1 MDFPF
6 SPLSPLPPF
15 PPSSSLPFL
24 LFPLSTMLK
33 NYFKIAFRSL
43 WKNRLFTAINV
54 LGLSLGLAS
63 AGVLLLF
70 IQRGITFDT
79 FHRDNDQIYFV
90 QTADVSGRYN
100 QTVYPILE
108 QMVKTFPEVETGTH
122 VQGWNDVWLNHKGKD
137 LQRHTKYVDSTFFD
151 VFSFKLKYGN
161 AASALKRKQSIILS
175 DQIAEALF
183 GDINPVGETVTVEDS
198 LTFTVTGVL
207 EPVPAN
213 SSIQFEVL
221 LPISNLE
228 DNKGFASNADWYN
241 TFATVYLKLRKGTDA
256 GKLEAKFPAFAKT
269 HFHTDGQKR
278 KIHIAPLEE
287 YIHYENPNFRWMI
300 YGALTIAV
308 FIVLIISIN
317 MVNLNAAMSF
327 TRVKEV
333 AVRKVTGSTLGQV
346 LAQFWTE
353 SALVLTGSLLIAM
366 VFGIF
371 YLVPQ
376 FNEFRQGRMQLVVNW
391 QQDSATSLTLI
402 GIIGII
408 AFVAG
413 TIPAA
418 YLNKLDLRDTLK
430 GKLSGKPGSKNWM
443 QGTLI
448 VVQLVIAIVLVVG
461 AIAVRWQINFMRQ
474 ADTGFKGEK
483 IVVVSSDLQY
493 KDENAAVQQ
502 FVPILNGLKQN
513 SKIESIAISG
523 IVPTRYWNNYNVYTP
538 EGDDRKNIR
547 LRHVGTSTNYTT
559 TYDIPIVEG
568 RDFSEELDR
577 KGEQHPVVI
586 NEAARKAFGWKT
598 AVGKR
603 LRQGNNTDVYTVVGV
618 MKDFN
623 YGPLKERIEPLLHW
637 YDGPP
642 SLNSY
647 LSLKFADVSQAK
659 GVLADL
665 ETEMKKIPSKR
676 PFQFFYMQEEL
687 ARQYN
692 DLDGIWKMVNFV
704 TLLAIVIALAGI
716 FGLISLAAS
725 KRTKEIGIRKVLGAS
740 VQGIAMLLSR
750 DFIILLVVAMLIGL
764 PLAYMFVVKYLASF
778 EYHVHL
784 PWYIFV
790 LVALAALLLT
800 ILTVG
805 FQGIKAALADPVKSL
820 RSE

>member
-1 MDFPF
+1 
-6 SPLSPLPPF
+6 
-15 PPSSSLPFL
+15 
-24 LFPLSTMLK
+24 MLK
-33 NYFKIAFRSL
+33 NYLKIAFRSL

-63 AGVLLLF
+63 AGVLILF

-79 FHRDNDQIYFV
+79 FHKDNDQIFFV
-90 QTADVSGRYN
+90 QTADATSRYN

-108 QMVKTFPEVETGTH
+108 QMVKTFPEIETGTH
-122 VQGWNDVWLNHKGKD
+122 VQGWNDVWLNRNGKD
-137 LQRHTKYVDSTFFD
+137 LQQRTKYVDSTFFD
-151 VFSFKLKYGN
+151 IFSFKLKYGN
-161 AASALKRKQSIILS
+161 AASALKRKQSIVLS
-175 DQIAEALF
+175 DQAAEALF
-183 GDINPVGETVTVEDS
+183 GDVNPVGETVTVEDS
-198 LTFTVTGVL
+198 MTFTVTGVL

-221 LPISNLE
+221 LPASNLE
-228 DNKGFASNADWYN
+228 DNKNFASGADWYN
-241 TFATVYLKLRKGTDA
+241 TFATVYLKLRKGADVA
-256 GKLEAKFPAFAKT
+256 GLEAKFPAFAKT
-269 HFHTDGQKR
+269 HFHADGQKR
-278 KIHIAPLEE
+278 EIRIAPLKEF
-287 YIHYENPNFRWMI
+287 IHYENPNFRWMI
-300 YGALTIAV
+300 YGAITIAV

-317 MVNLNAAMSF
+317 MVNLNTAMSF

-353 SALVLTGSLLIAM
+353 SALVLVGSLLIA
-366 VFGIF
+366 VAFGIL

-391 QQDSATSLTLI
+391 QQDSATFLTLM
-402 GIIGII
+402 GIVGII

-418 YLNKLDLRDTLK
+418 YLNRLDLRDTLK
-430 GKLSGKPGSKNWM
+430 GKLSGRPGYGNWT

-461 AIAVRWQINFMRQ
+461 AIAVRWQISFMRE
-474 ADTGFKGEK
+474 ANTGFKAENV
-483 IVVVSSDLQY
+483 VVVSSDLQY
-493 KDENAAVQQ
+493 KDENVAVQQ
-502 FVPILNGLKQN
+502 FVPILDGLKQN
-513 SKIESIAISG
+513 SKIRSIAVSG
-523 IVPTRYWNNYNVYTP
+523 VVPTRYWNNYNVYTP
-538 EGDDRKNIR
+538 EGKDPKSIR
-547 LRHVGTSTNYTT
+547 LRHVGTSTNYTA
-559 TYDIPIVEG
+559 TYDIRMVEG

-577 KGEQHPVVI
+577 NGEQHPVVI
-586 NEAARKAFGWKT
+586 NEAARKAFGWTT

-603 LRQGNNTDVYTVVGV
+603 LRQGNNTEVYTVVGV
-618 MKDFN
+618 MKDFH
-623 YGPLKERIEPLLHW
+623 YGPLKDRIEPLLHW

-659 GVLADL
+659 SVLATL
-665 ETEMKKIPSKR
+665 ERDMKKIPSKR
-676 PFQFFYMQEEL
+676 PFKFFYMQEEL
-687 ARQYN
+687 SRQYN

-704 TLLAIVIALAGI
+704 TFLAIIIAFAGI

-725 KRTKEIGIRKVLGAS
+725 KRTKEIGIRKVLGSS
-740 VQGIAMLLSR
+740 VQGIAVLLSR
-750 DFIILLVVAMLIGL
+750 DFIVLLGISMLVGL
-764 PLAYMFVVKYLASF
+764 PLAYTFVVKYLASF
-778 EYHVHL
+778 EYHVNL

-790 LVALAALLLT
+790 LVAFGALLLT
-800 ILTVG
+800 VLTVG

>member
-1 MDFPF
+1 
-6 SPLSPLPPF
+6 
-15 PPSSSLPFL
+15 
-24 LFPLSTMLK
+24 MLK

-108 QMVKTFPEVETGTH
+108 QMVKTFPEIETGTH
-122 VQGWNDVWLNHKGKD
+122 VQGWNDVWLSHDGKD
-137 LQRHTKYVDSTFFD
+137 LQRQTKYVDSTFFD

-161 AASALKRKQSIILS
+161 AATALKRKQSIVLS
-175 DQIAEALF
+175 DQAADALF
-183 GDINPVGETVTVEDS
+183 GNGNPVGETVTVEDTM
-198 LTFTVTGVL
+198 TFTITGVL

-221 LPISNLE
+221 LPVSNLE

-241 TFATVYLKLRKGTDA
+241 TFATVYLKLRKGTDP

-269 HFHTDGQKR
+269 HFHADGQKR

-287 YIHYENPNFRWMI
+287 YIHYQNPSFRWMI
-300 YGALTIAV
+300 YGAITIAV

-317 MVNLNAAMSF
+317 MVNLNTAMSF
-327 TRVKEV
+327 TRTKEV
-333 AVRKVTGSTLGQV
+333 AVRKVTGSTLGQM
-346 LAQFWTE
+346 LGQFWTE
-353 SALVLTGSLLIAM
+353 SALVLAGSLLIAV
-366 VFGIF
+366 VFGIL

-376 FNEFRQGRMQLVVNW
+376 FNEFREGRMQLVVNW
-391 QQDSATSLTLI
+391 QQDSATFLTLI

-474 ADTGFKGEK
+474 ADTGFTAEK
-483 IVVVSSDLQY
+483 VVVVSSDLQY

-513 SKIESIAISG
+513 SKIESIAVSG

-538 EGDDRKNIR
+538 EGEDRKNIR
-547 LRHVGTSTNYTT
+547 LRHAGTSTNYTA
-559 TYDIPIVEG
+559 TYDIRMVEG

-577 KGEQHPVVI
+577 NGEQHPVVI
-586 NEAARKAFGWKT
+586 NEAARKAFGWTT

-603 LRQGNNTDVYTVVGV
+603 LRQGNNAEVYTVVGV

-647 LSLKFADVSQAK
+647 LSLKFTDISQAK
-659 GVLADL
+659 GVLAGL
-665 ETEMKKIPSKR
+665 ETDMKKIPSKR
-676 PFQFFYMQEEL
+676 PFKFFYMQEEL
-687 ARQYN
+687 GRQYN

-750 DFIILLVVAMLIGL
+750 DFIILLVVAILVGL
-764 PLAYMFVVKYLASF
+764 PLAYTFVIKYLASF
-778 EYHVHL
+778 EYHVDL

-800 ILTVG
+800 VLTVG

>member
-1 MDFPF
+1 
-6 SPLSPLPPF
+6 
-15 PPSSSLPFL
+15 
-24 LFPLSTMLK
+24 MLK
-33 NYFKIAFRSL
+33 NYLKIAFRTL

-63 AGVLLLF
+63 AGVLILF

-79 FHRDNDQIYFV
+79 FHKDNDRIYFV
-90 QTADVSGRYN
+90 QTADVNSRYN
-100 QTVYPILE
+100 QTVYPILG
-108 QMVKTFPEVETGTH
+108 QMVKTFPEIETGTH
-122 VQGWNDVWLNHKGKD
+122 VQGWNDVWLNRKGKD
-137 LQRHTKYVDSTFFD
+137 LQGRTKYVDSTFFD

-161 AASALKRKQSIILS
+161 AAAALKRKQSIVLS
-175 DQIAEALF
+175 DQTAEALF

-198 LTFTVTGVL
+198 MTFTVTGVL

-221 LPISNLE
+221 IPISNLE
-228 DNKGFASNADWYN
+228 GNKDFASGADWYN
-241 TFATVYLKLRKGTDA
+241 TFASVYLKLRKDTNV
-256 GKLEAKFPAFAKT
+256 GKLEAKFPAFVKT
-269 HFHTDGQKR
+269 HFHAEGQKR
-278 KIHIAPLEE
+278 QIRIAPLEE
-287 YIHYENPNFRWMI
+287 FIHYENPNFRWMI
-300 YGALTIAV
+300 YGAITIAV

-317 MVNLNAAMSF
+317 MVNLNTAMSF

-333 AVRKVTGSTLGQV
+333 AVRKVTGSAIWQV

-353 SALVLTGSLLIAM
+353 SALVLVVSLLIAV
-366 VFGIF
+366 VFGML

-391 QQDSATSLTLI
+391 QQDSATLLTLTA
-402 GIIGII
+402 IIGLI

-418 YLNKLDLRDTLK
+418 YLHKLDLRDTLK
-430 GKLSGKPGSKNWM
+430 GKLAGKPGSGNWA

-448 VVQLVIAIVLVVG
+448 VVQLVIAIVLVIG
-461 AIAVRWQINFMRQ
+461 AIAVRWQISFMRQ
-474 ADTGFKGEK
+474 ADTGFKGEN

-502 FVPILNGLKQN
+502 FVPILDGLKQN
-513 SKIESIAISG
+513 SKIESIAVSG
-523 IVPTRYWNNYNVYTP
+523 IVPTRYWSNYNVYTP
-538 EGDDRKNIR
+538 EGEDQKNIR
-547 LRHVGTSTNYTT
+547 LRHVGTSTNYTG
-559 TYDIPIVEG
+559 TYDIRMVEG

-577 KGEQHPVVI
+577 SGDQHPVVI
-586 NEAARKAFGWKT
+586 NEAARKAFGWTT

-603 LRQGNNTDVYTVVGV
+603 LRQGNNTEVYTVVGV
-618 MKDFN
+618 MKDFH

-637 YDGPP
+637 YTGPP

-647 LSLKFADVSQAK
+647 LTLKFTDISHAK
-659 GVLADL
+659 GVLAGL
-665 ETEMKKIPSKR
+665 EKAMKKIPSRR

-687 ARQYN
+687 SRQYN

-704 TLLAIVIALAGI
+704 TLLAVVIALAGI
-716 FGLISLAAS
+716 FGLVSLAAS
-725 KRTKEIGIRKVLGAS
+725 RRTKEIGIRKVLGAS

-750 DFIILLVVAMLIGL
+750 DFVVLLVIAMLVGL
-764 PLAYMFVVKYLASF
+764 PLAYTFVIQYLRSF
-778 EYHVHL
+778 EYHVNL
-784 PWYIFV
+784 PWYVFI

-800 ILTVG
+800 VLTVG
-805 FQGIKAALADPVKSL
+805 FRGIKAALADPVQSL